1 MAVASRVQIEPTDPL
16 FLHPSDHP
24 GQALVT
30 DIFTGEDYENWRRSV
45 QIALSAKH
53 KISIIDGSYEK
64 PAANSSLL
72 PHWQR
77 CNDMVLS

>member
-1 MAVASRVQIEPTDPL
+1 MAVAGRVQIEPTDPL

-77 CNDMVLS
+77 YNDMVLS